1 MATFRLL
8 LILATALFVAF
19 NMSAARAADASSPL
33 VMVASPGLVGSY
45 AKTVLI
51 ALPAGNGT
59 HLGFILNRPTQT
71 KLAALLPDYPP
82 AKQVAAPIFI
92 GGPDIVGPLFAL
104 VRSASAPGAGSL
116 EVVPGL
122 YLAFQESDVDRV
134 IGSFSSDARFF
145 VGLVTWQVGELE
157 AELGAGAWHVLE
169 PDVDLVLDSG
179 ADTLWSRLMAR
190 LRSVTT

>member
-1 MATFRLL
+1 MTIFRLIL
-8 LILATALFVAF
+8 LSATALFVAF
-19 NMSAARAADASSPL
+19 NMSTARAADVSSP
-33 VMVASPGLVGSY
+33 MVIVAAPALTGTY

-51 ALPAGNGT
+51 ALPAGKGT
-59 HLGFILNRPTQT
+59 HLGLILNRPTQT

-134 IGSFSSDARFF
+134 IGSLSSDARFF
-145 VGLVTWQVGELE
+145 VGLVTWQPGELE

-190 LRSVTT
+190 LRLVKA

>member
-8 LILATALFVAF
+8 LILAAALFVAF
-19 NMSAARAADASSPL
+19 KMSAAGAADVSSPR
-33 VMVASPGLVGSY
+33 VMVASPSLAGPY

-104 VRSASAPGAGSL
+104 VRSTSAPGTGSL

-122 YLAFQESDVDRV
+122 YLALQESDVDRV
-134 IGSFSSDARFF
+134 ISSFSSDARFF
-145 VGLVTWQVGELE
+145 VGLVTWQSGELE
-157 AELGAGAWHVLE
+157 AELGAGAWHVLV

>member
-8 LILATALFVAF
+8 LILATAFFVAF
-19 NMSAARAADASSPL
+19 KMSAAGAADVSSPR
-33 VMVASPGLVGSY
+33 VMVASPGLAGPY
-45 AKTVLI
+45 AETVLI

-82 AKQVAAPIFI
+82 AKQVAAPVYI

-104 VRSASAPGAGSL
+104 VRSASAPGTGSL

-122 YLAFQESDVDRV
+122 YLALQEGDVDRV
-134 IGSFSSDARFF
+134 ISSFSSDARFF
-145 VGLVTWQVGELE
+145 VGLVTWQSGELE
-157 AELGAGAWHVLE
+157 AELGTGAWHVLE